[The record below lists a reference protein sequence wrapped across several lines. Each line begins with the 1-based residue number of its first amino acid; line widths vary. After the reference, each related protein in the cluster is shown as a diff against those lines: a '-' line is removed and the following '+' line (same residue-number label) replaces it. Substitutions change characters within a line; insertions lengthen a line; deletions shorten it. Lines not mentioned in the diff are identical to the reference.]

1 MEMAIFL
8 SKTTIIGIILTIA
21 VVAISV
27 AVCVYLATLPEKK

>member
-1 MEMAIFL
+1 MAIFL